1 MLGKMPLQII
11 LRILLNAECVI
22 KSCLFWW
29 LVRAVPLDKG
39 NVIKWFGTCTDIQN
53 IKETG
58 IELLKA
64 KEHAEES
71 DRLKSAFQHE
81 SRDTHNEWFLQ
92 IY

>member
-22 KSCLFWW
+22 KWCLFLW
-29 LVRAVPLDKG
+29 LVRAVPVLDKKG

-71 DRLKSAFQHE
+71 DRLKSAFLANMSHE
-81 SRDTHNEWFLQ
+81 IRTQ
-92 IY
+92 

>member
-1 MLGKMPLQII
+1 MRQKMVLI
-11 LRILLNAECVI
+11 
-22 KSCLFWW
+22 FG
-29 LVRAVPLDKG
+29 VRAVPFYKKG

-71 DRLKSAFQHE
+71 DQNLLF
-81 SRDTHNEWFLQ
+81 
-92 IY
+92 

>member
-1 MLGKMPLQII
+1 MV
-11 LRILLNAECVI
+11 LLVV
-22 KSCLFWW
+22 SSST
-29 LVRAVPLDKG
+29 VLDKKG

-71 DRLKSAFQHE
+71 DRLKSAFLANMSHE
-81 SRDTHNEWFLQ
+81 IRTQ
-92 IY
+92 